1 MSFEPNRNDT
11 MHFDLTLNLQFDD
24 GTSLDYTF
32 QELTVSENP
41 GKKSLSLKLGNPT

>member
-1 MSFEPNRNDT
+1 

-32 QELTVSENP
+32 QELTVSEILEKNP
-41 GKKSLSLKLGNPT
+41 YP